1 MKTKLLFNSRDE
13 VVAINFNH
21 VAVVQADGNYS
32 RVVFINKHEISLS
45 IGINKLSEMINQ
57 AKFDEAF
64 FVKIGR
70 SLLINQAYL
79 ERIDT
84 QKQQI
89 TLSDNGLSIIK
100 ISVTKQVLKAYKN
113 FVTENYTL

>member
-1 MKTKLLFNSRDE
+1 M
-13 VVAINFNH
+13 VAINFNH

>member
-1 MKTKLLFNSRDE
+1 
-13 VVAINFNH
+13 
-21 VAVVQADGNYS
+21 
-32 RVVFINKHEISLS
+32 
-45 IGINKLSEMINQ
+45 MINQ